1 MPMFLFLKGTDSFYV
16 VASLDAVSYVRYS
29 GVTED
34 GETFMSVN
42 GLRSSCLARGTRVLE
57 VRKCI
62 FMSGT

>member
-1 MPMFLFLKGTDSFYV
+1 MTEWSIQGGDVFHGWFEGS
-16 VASLDAVSYVRYS
+16 VSYLGCS

-34 GETFMSVN
+34 GETFMSTN
-42 GLRSSCLARGTRVLE
+42 GLRSSCLARGMHVLE